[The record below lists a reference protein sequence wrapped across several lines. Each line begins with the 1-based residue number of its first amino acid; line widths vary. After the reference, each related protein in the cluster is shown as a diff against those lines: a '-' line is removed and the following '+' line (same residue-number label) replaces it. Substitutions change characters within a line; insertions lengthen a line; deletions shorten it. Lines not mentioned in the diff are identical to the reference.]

1 MKSGKFELSRKL
13 GKNEKLPS
21 SYLQKN
27 ISTMKLTYASPILKE
42 KRTIPDFPEP
52 NQISNVILDA
62 QLKVVAEKF
71 TRQLSTQLSAYRCM
85 HIWKYMHAVVHQI
98 FKKER

>member
-1 MKSGKFELSRKL
+1 MKSGKFESSRKL
-13 GKNEKLPS
+13 GQNEKLPS

-27 ISTMKLTYASPILKE
+27 ISTMKLIYASPILKE
-42 KRTIPDFPEP
+42 KRTIPDFLEP

-71 TRQLSTQLSAYRCM
+71 TRQLSTQLSA
-85 HIWKYMHAVVHQI
+85 
-98 FKKER
+98 